1 MVLVLWRHCEAEPGI
16 PDETRPLTPRGLA
29 QAERGAAWLNQRLP
43 ADARILVSPAARAQ
57 QTAHALGRAFE
68 TSADAG
74 TGASALALLDAVRW
88 PEAEVVLVVGHQPT
102 LGRIVAWL
110 VDNERGER
118 VVGPGELVWLD
129 GEPGRDVSVT
139 LARP

>member
-1 MVLVLWRHCEAEPGI
+1 MELILWRHCEAEPGV
-16 PDETRPLTPRGLA
+16 PDEARRLTPLGLEHA
-29 QAERGAAWLNQRLP
+29 RRVAAWLDERLS
-43 ADARILVSPAARAQ
+43 ANARIVVSPAVRAQ
-57 QTAHALGRAFE
+57 QTAQALGRACE
-68 TSADAG
+68 TSADVG
-74 TGASALALLDAVRW
+74 TGTSVDALLDAVRW